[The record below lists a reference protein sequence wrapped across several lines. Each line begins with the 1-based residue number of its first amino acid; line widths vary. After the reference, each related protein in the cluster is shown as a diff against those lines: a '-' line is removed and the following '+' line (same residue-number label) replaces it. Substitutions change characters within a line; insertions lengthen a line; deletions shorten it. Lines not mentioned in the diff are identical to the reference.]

1 MFAGLVTRLVAQSSS
16 MGLRYYARVTG
27 NVKFFDSVKG
37 FGFITADDGTV
48 IFVHQTAIQTDGFR
62 SLAEGEAVEFDIQ
75 SKPDQPNKR
84 FAARVTGPDGASVKV
99 WFSFLSLHFFFH
111 HGHLWPVFVFLNLFF
126 LFTLFCSFSLGC

>member
-37 FGFITADDGTV
+37 FGFITADDGSD

-99 WFSFLSLHFFFH
+99 WFSFLSLHFFFSSWSSMA
-111 HGHLWPVFVFLNLFF
+111 GVCFLILFF
-126 LFTLFCSFSLGC
+126 FLLSFAFL